1 MQWTAEVATEN
12 KAEATHNF
20 IMPRIRANHL
30 SERAYP
36 YARYPIGSDS
46 RLDKLVREIVY
57 SFCRCHWDTSETIV
71 AEKSDLSL
79 VAVSGDSLLKAATA
93 FVLAYSLSLL
103 DPVLFTSCLNSEFHP
118 IVSDLQLLWFIRYPG
133 TIRECGVKPGSIA

>member
-46 RLDKLVREIVY
+46 RLDKLVRRRDRL
-57 SFCRCHWDTSETIV
+57 FLLP
-71 AEKSDLSL
+71 LSL
-79 VAVSGDSLLKAATA
+79 DYVRDNSG
-93 FVLAYSLSLL
+93 
-103 DPVLFTSCLNSEFHP
+103 
-118 IVSDLQLLWFIRYPG
+118 
-133 TIRECGVKPGSIA
+133 